1 MTMNADQA
9 IRAELHSNHLL
20 WPGKTKAEW
29 AKDHREF
36 VLTVLLPHI
45 IRPRPSVEQVIRWAY
60 EAGHELRSDGSSVVP
75 DVTWPFCARIKD
87 PGGVGHDWLHWL
99 QRNGLADPR
108 GHRWTRMESIHWYR
122 DAMLDFKRPVR
133 ARVRWLGLVLGS
145 WWDWYFGKPDKPAGT
160 GHPPLTGILMQA

>member
-1 MTMNADQA
+1 MNADQA
-9 IRAELHSNHLL
+9 TRAVLLRQNAL

-60 EAGHELRSDGSSVVP
+60 EAGYELKSNGSSVVP
-75 DVTWPFCARIKD
+75 DVTWPFGRVKD

-108 GHRWTRMESIHWYR
+108 GHRWTRMESINWYR

-145 WWDWYFGKPDKPAGT
+145 WWDWYFGKPDKPQGPM
-160 GHPPLTGILMQA
+160 PPDFIGVLRLA